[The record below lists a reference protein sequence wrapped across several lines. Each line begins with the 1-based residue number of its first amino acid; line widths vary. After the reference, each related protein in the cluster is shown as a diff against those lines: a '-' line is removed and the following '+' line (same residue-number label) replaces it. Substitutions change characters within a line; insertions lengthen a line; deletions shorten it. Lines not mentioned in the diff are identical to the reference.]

1 MRGKTVSA
9 RYRLLAIITAIII
22 PLDQLSK
29 IYIEKSFALHES
41 ITVIENFFN
50 ITSVRNQGAAFG
62 FLADS
67 SFRKPFFISIST
79 IAGLAILWYLH
90 QLQDDHKNYV
100 IPLSLIFAGAMGN
113 LIDRIRLG
121 EVIDFIDVHWFGHH
135 WPAFNVADSAISI
148 GVALLLFFMWLQEKE
163 KLKNK

>member
-1 MRGKTVSA
+1 MSA
-9 RYRLLAIITAIII
+9 RYRFLAVITAIIVS
-22 PLDQLSK
+22 LDQLTK
-29 IYIEKSFALHES
+29 IYIERAFALHES
-41 ITVIENFFN
+41 VTIIKNFFN

-67 SFRKPFFISIST
+67 SFREPFFISVST
-79 IAGLAILWYLH
+79 IAGLAIIWYLH
-90 QLQDDHKNYV
+90 HLKDDQKHFV

-135 WPAFNVADSAISI
+135 WPAFNVADSAIFI
-148 GVALLLFFMWLQEKE
+148 GVALLLIYMWLQERE
-163 KLKNK
+163 KLKE